1 MTGHRLRI
9 DSIRVSSKMSR
20 EKLNKLIFQILRV
33 LGKALKDRITPKWSL
48 VAPAASK
55 LILGGAR
62 FLPPKNESHRNPEKW
77 KMETWTSQ
85 NDEKTR
91 THKSLILFSFM
102 SVFILAQTIT
112 TAQPMKPFE
121 SLWTDIGYMRSD
133 VCCRQTR
140 HPKLA
145 WYSSRISLNYT
156 SGSLRAQCPLS
167 HL

>member
-1 MTGHRLRI
+1 MVGKWPDFDRA
-9 DSIRVSSKMSR
+9 SIPSEFRRKLSR

-62 FLPPKNESHRNPEKW
+62 FLPQKNESHRNPEKW

-102 SVFILAQTIT
+102 SVFILAQTMLICRHRYCKSPLRNPWSR
-112 TAQPMKPFE
+112 AVIRWCSSAK
-121 SLWTDIGYMRSD
+121 SGYQASFGWR
-133 VCCRQTR
+133 VLRQ
-140 HPKLA
+140 HML
-145 WYSSRISLNYT
+145 
-156 SGSLRAQCPLS
+156 LRM
-167 HL
+167 